1 MITKEDHDWLKKQ
14 STIKECENCYQEINP
29 DLVPTDSK
37 ICISCIQI
45 LEKIKELED
54 DGPILFN

>member
-14 STIKECENCYQEINP
+14 STIRECESCYQEINP
-29 DLVPTDSK
+29 DLVPVDSK